1 MYWMTAASPWLMDTT
16 AYKSIHPTFTINQQL
31 TVNMSTSLEK
41 KMEELMLDETK
52 AMDAVFKDIYKV
64 FAFSKLPNLEPEWEL
79 QVQHIR
85 QLWNAVRNLIDRDKF
100 YSLFSSACAELALP
114 YENYNM
120 ETAFENANKEWATEL
135 MVLVADRIL
144 KLYDDDIPLDATIVT
159 QENETILIDLSVCR
173 LYSHHLSRIV

>member
-1 MYWMTAASPWLMDTT
+1 MDTM
-16 AYKSIHPTFTINQQL
+16 AYKRPHPAFAIIQQL
-31 TVNMSTSLEK
+31 TVNMSTSLE
-41 KMEELMLDETK
+41 LRQ
-52 AMDAVFKDIYKV
+52 MDAVFKDIYKV

-100 YSLFSSACAELALP
+100 YSIFSSACAELALP
-114 YENYNM
+114 YENYHM
-120 ETAFENANKEWATEL
+120 ETAFENANKEWAREL

-159 QENETILIDLSVCR
+159 QENETILIDLSTCR

>member
-1 MYWMTAASPWLMDTT
+1 MDTM
-16 AYKSIHPTFTINQQL
+16 AYKRRHPAFAIIQQM

-41 KMEELMLDETK
+41 KMEELMSDETK
-52 AMDAVFKDIYKV
+52 AMDAVFKDNYKV

-85 QLWNAVRNLIDRDKF
+85 QLWNAVGNLIDRNKF

-114 YENYNM
+114 YENYHM
-120 ETAFENANKEWATEL
+120 ETAFENANKEWAMEL

-144 KLYDDDIPLDATIVT
+144 KLYDDDIPLNATIVT
-159 QENETILIDLSVCR
+159 QENETILIDLSACR

>member
-1 MYWMTAASPWLMDTT
+1 
-16 AYKSIHPTFTINQQL
+16 
-31 TVNMSTSLEK
+31 MSTSQRQ
-41 KMEELMLDETK
+41 
-52 AMDAVFKDIYKV
+52 MDALFKDIYKV
-64 FAFSKLPNLEPEWEL
+64 FAFSKLPSLEPEWEL

-85 QLWNAVRNLIDRDKF
+85 QLWNAVRNLIDRDRF
-100 YSLFSSACAELALP
+100 YSVFSSACAEVALP
-114 YENYNM
+114 YENYHM

-159 QENETILIDLSVCR
+159 QENETILIDLAVCR